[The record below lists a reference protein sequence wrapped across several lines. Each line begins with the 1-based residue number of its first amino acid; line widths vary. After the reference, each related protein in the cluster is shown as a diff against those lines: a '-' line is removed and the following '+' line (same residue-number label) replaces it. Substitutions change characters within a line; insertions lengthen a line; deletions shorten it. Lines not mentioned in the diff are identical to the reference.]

1 MLSIVF
7 MNKRSIL
14 TAVLALGLG
23 VTALTGCAT
32 DSDSAH
38 SYVTPKDVKT
48 VERPI
53 AQIDDSGI
61 KVPEKRDL
69 KIKLADSDKA
79 AKWTI
84 DVSDPTALEVGKSEK
99 NIVTLHPLRAL
110 GEEDDPVTVTLTTLR
125 AQDLR
130 ILGPV
135 RCVEAVRCWM
145 LQSIDKLPQ
154 AAQWQHQVV
163 LRSRAGNKV

>member
-1 MLSIVF
+1 MLSIVV

-69 KIKLADSDKA
+69 KVKLADSDKA
-79 AKWTI
+79 TKWKI
-84 DVSDPTALEVGKSEK
+84 EVSDPTALEVGKSEK

-110 GEEDDPVTVTLTTLR
+110 GEDDDPVIVSLTDPDGITTDFKVTITES
-125 AQDLR
+125 A
-130 ILGPV
+130 
-135 RCVEAVRCWM
+135 
-145 LQSIDKLPQ
+145 
-154 AAQWQHQVV
+154 
-163 LRSRAGNKV
+163 N

>member
-1 MLSIVF
+1 MLSIVD

-23 VTALTGCAT
+23 ISALTGCAT

-53 AQIDDSGI
+53 AQIGDSGI

-69 KIKLADSDKA
+69 KIKLADSEKA
-79 AKWTI
+79 TKWKI
-84 DVSDPTALEVGKSEK
+84 EVSDPTALEVGKSEK
-99 NIVTLHPLRAL
+99 NVVTLHPLRAL
-110 GEEDDPVTVTLTTLR
+110 GEDDAPVTVSPGS
-125 AQDLR
+125 ADP
-130 ILGPV
+130 GPF
-135 RCVEAVRCWM
+135 AFW
-145 LQSIDKLPQ
+145 
-154 AAQWQHQVV
+154 V
-163 LRSRAGNKV
+163 LRTFGAGCYRASINSRSAGRGSIR

>member
-1 MLSIVF
+1 MVF

-23 VTALTGCAT
+23 ISALTGCAT

-53 AQIDDSGI
+53 AQIDDSGV

-69 KIKLADSDKA
+69 KVKLADSAPCKSLRR
-79 AKWTI
+79 
-84 DVSDPTALEVGKSEK
+84 VSAYTADSE
-99 NIVTLHPLRAL
+99 N
-110 GEEDDPVTVTLTTLR
+110 
-125 AQDLR
+125 
-130 ILGPV
+130 
-135 RCVEAVRCWM
+135 CNSCF
-145 LQSIDKLPQ
+145 
-154 AAQWQHQVV
+154 
-163 LRSRAGNKV
+163 